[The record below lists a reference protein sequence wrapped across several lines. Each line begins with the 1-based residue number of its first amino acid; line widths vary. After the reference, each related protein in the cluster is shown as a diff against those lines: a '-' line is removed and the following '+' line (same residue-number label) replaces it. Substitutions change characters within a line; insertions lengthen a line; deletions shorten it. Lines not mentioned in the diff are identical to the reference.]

1 MLAQQIIENWDTSA
15 KGYAAEIIM
24 LFEVGYP
31 AWTIKTN
38 EVYGVAIPLP
48 DNVEVAEKFSGAKL
62 YNDIIELN
70 GQKENVLLLVTELE
84 DIKYPFATLCAE
96 LITPGDA
103 GILRREVEENPVN
116 WWKQWKEL
124 LGNKNIDERVYDVL
138 GELYTLRYLAKRGR
152 MAIWNGPNSATY
164 DIECD
169 CMYYEV
175 KSTMA
180 REKRQITL
188 NNHFQLDPP
197 DGKELKLI
205 LCQFEVAQTGYNI
218 DSLVDEL
225 IQYGYSKQDLNQ
237 KLEVLGFEQRNS
249 ARKRCYMLHAMIE
262 YDVDDKFPAI
272 RESSFVGGVL
282 PKGVQTITYT
292 ISLDGVS
299 GEKIENSEYDDGI

>member
-15 KGYAAEIIM
+15 KGYAAEIIV

-237 KLEVLGFEQRNS
+237 KLEVLGFEKRNS

>member
-225 IQYGYSKQDLNQ
+225 TQYGYSKQDLNQ
-237 KLEVLGFEQRNS
+237 KLEVLGFEKRNS

-299 GEKIENSEYDDGI
+299 GEKIENLIQQ

>member
-1 MLAQQIIENWDTSA
+1 MLAQKIIENWGTSA

-38 EVYGVAIPLP
+38 EVYGVAIPLL

-70 GQKENVLLLVTELE
+70 GQKENVLLLVTDLE

-138 GELYTLRYLAKRGR
+138 GELYTLRYLAKSGK

-175 KSTMA
+175 KSTVA

-225 IQYGYSKQDLNQ
+225 TQYGYSKQDLNQ
-237 KLEVLGFEQRNS
+237 KLEVLGFEKRNS

-292 ISLDGVS
+292 VSLDGVS

>member
-225 IQYGYSKQDLNQ
+225 TQYGYSKQDLNQ
-237 KLEVLGFEQRNS
+237 KLEVLGFEKRNS

>member
-1 MLAQQIIENWDTSA
+1 MLAQKIIENWDTSA

-38 EVYGVAIPLP
+38 EVYGVAIPLL

-70 GQKENVLLLVTELE
+70 GQKENVLLLVTDLE

-103 GILRREVEENPVN
+103 GILRREEEENPVN

-138 GELYTLRYLAKRGR
+138 GELYTLRYLAKSGK

-175 KSTMA
+175 KSTVA

-225 IQYGYSKQDLNQ
+225 TQYGYSKQDLNQ
-237 KLEVLGFEQRNS
+237 KLEVLGFEKRNS

-292 ISLDGVS
+292 VSLDGVS